1 MALKGIEKP
10 KTQGN
15 FSKYVGVFNANV
27 VAVNPTKD
35 ELSKLLD
42 TTIEKDL
49 EYTGVNE
56 ESGAKKLTLSFW
68 LKEDLTGNLFNVRF
82 GLEDTVVKSKTDK
95 FQFINNIGT
104 TSYAESE
111 EQVPSFLTENG
122 REIRKARKGEELL
135 YNFLRKWLSNLNYED
150 TSTEL
155 MLDWKKLI
163 SGKTTEIKDA
173 INDFK
178 DQQICALATVRTTED
193 GKEYQAVYSYDFL
206 PSFALDCFTGKKN
219 KNYKSVD
226 RFIQKVSD
234 REYGCKDYYE
244 LKPMIEYDPSKNV
257 VNNTDSA
264 VIRPKTQQPAQHAL
278 SEVSDDL
285 PF

>member
-1 MALKGIEKP
+1 MALKGTEKP

-15 FSKYVGVFNANV
+15 FSKYVGIFNANV
-27 VAVNPTKD
+27 VAVNPTKE
-35 ELSKLLD
+35 ELGKLLD

-49 EYTGVNE
+49 DYTGVNE

-82 GLEDTVVKSKTDK
+82 GLEDTIVKSKTDK

-111 EQVPSFLTENG
+111 ENVPSFLTENG

-150 TSTEL
+150 SSTEL

-178 DQQICALATVRTTED
+178 DQQICALATVRTTEE

-244 LKPMIEYDPSKNV
+244 LKPMMEYDPSKNV

-264 VIRPKTQQPAQHAL
+264 VIKPKAQAQNHAL
-278 SEVSDDL
+278 SGVSDDL

>member
-1 MALKGIEKP
+1 MALKGTEKP

-15 FSKYVGVFNANV
+15 FSKYVGIFNANV
-27 VAVNPTKD
+27 VAVNPTKE
-35 ELSKLLD
+35 ELGKLLD

-49 EYTGVNE
+49 DYTGVNE

-82 GLEDTVVKSKTDK
+82 GLEDTIVKSKTDK

-111 EQVPSFLTENG
+111 ENVPSFLTENG

-150 TSTEL
+150 SSTEL

-178 DQQICALATVRTTED
+178 DQQICALATVRTTEE

-226 RFIQKVSD
+226 RFIQK
-234 REYGCKDYYE
+234 C
-244 LKPMIEYDPSKNV
+244 
-257 VNNTDSA
+257 
-264 VIRPKTQQPAQHAL
+264 
-278 SEVSDDL
+278 SE
-285 PF
+285 

>member
-1 MALKGIEKP
+1 MALKGTEKP

-27 VAVNPTKD
+27 VAVNPTKE
-35 ELSKLLD
+35 ELGKLLD

-49 EYTGVNE
+49 DYTGVND

-82 GLEDTVVKSKTDK
+82 GLEDTIVKSKTDK

-111 EQVPSFLTENG
+111 DQVPPFLTENG

-150 TSTEL
+150 GSTEL

-163 SGKTTEIKDA
+163 SGKTTELKDA

-178 DQQICALATVRTTED
+178 EQQICALATVRTTEE

-244 LKPMIEYDPSKNV
+244 LKPMMEYDPSKNV

-264 VIRPKTQQPAQHAL
+264 VIKPKAQAQQNHAL
-278 SEVSDDL
+278 SAVSDDL